1 MCEFV
6 VGVSREKFIMS
17 TIGHNL
23 LNAGLL
29 LTDQTSGLQNIQF
42 SCASFW
48 SVFLM
53 RRMSKMSMIVVS
65 VRLIFDLF
73 FQGDKKERMFFKRPF
88 YANELFLPL
97 I

>member
-1 MCEFV
+1 
-6 VGVSREKFIMS
+6 
-17 TIGHNL
+17 
-23 LNAGLL
+23 
-29 LTDQTSGLQNIQF
+29 
-42 SCASFW
+42 
-48 SVFLM
+48 
-53 RRMSKMSMIVVS
+53 MSKMSMIVVS